1 MAFPLEIKAQLP
13 RSTSRLMLGA
23 AALCA
28 LAVLPLSAQQATY
41 SSSSNQALLG
51 GEDIDG
57 SSIATPA
64 AISAALPQYGG
75 SGGGYNGYHGSRWDH
90 VALEFG
96 GGFTAPV
103 GNDVNG
109 GFTTVIGDGNN
120 YGSDTWGGNFLVG
133 GGWAFS
139 KRFTLFGEYEYNSN
153 KIPGKT
159 LSAVYNGNALNY
171 ESNGINNIGGNIHTN
186 SLTAEPMFTYYSSDK
201 HSLGA
206 YVIGGVGWS
215 HKSINFT
222 APVEE
227 ESFYGVYVV
236 NETFSSYTDNG
247 LNVNFGTGVSYKIFG
262 PDSRAKLFG
271 EVRYVFADTPRET
284 AAEATNTST
293 SIVHTGTEGLLPV
306 SVGIRF

>member
-1 MAFPLEIKAQLP
+1 MV
-13 RSTSRLMLGA
+13 GA
-23 AALCA
+23 AAVCA
-28 LAVLPLSAQQATY
+28 LTVLPLSAQQASY
-41 SSSSNQALLG
+41 STSSNRALLG

-57 SSIATPA
+57 SSIASPVNPSPA
-64 AISAALPQYGG
+64 AASAALPQYGG

-96 GGFTAPV
+96 GGLTVPV

-120 YGSDTWGGNFLVG
+120 YGTETWGGNFLVG
-133 GGWAFS
+133 GGWSFS
-139 KRFTLFGEYEYNSN
+139 KKFTLFGEYEFNSN

-159 LSAVYNGNALNY
+159 LSAVYNANAANY
-171 ESNGINNIGGNIHTN
+171 ASNGINNIGGNVHTN

-201 HSLGA
+201 HSYAGYL
-206 YVIGGVGWS
+206 IGGVGWS
-215 HKSINFT
+215 HKTVNFT

-227 ESFYGVYVV
+227 ESFYGIYVV
-236 NETFSSYTDNG
+236 NETFSSYADNG

-271 EVRYVFADTPRET
+271 EVRYVLADTPRET
-284 AAEATNTST
+284 EAEATNTTT
-293 SIVHTGTEGLLPV
+293 SILHTGSEGLIPIT
-306 SVGIRF
+306 VGLRF